1 MIYYIQILFF
11 AKYKARYDLYFI
23 MKTGLLSSLI
33 FMDFYKISKKKTK
46 KNVKKK
52 HTSNIYKILFTKGM
66 NYMKQNYQIIL
77 ENTLKEIQSKQIQNE
92 KKPTLFLHS
101 CCAPCSTYVLEYLSK
116 FFEITIFFYNPNISS
131 AEEFNRRI
139 LEQERLISLMQSPEI
154 IHLQKTPH
162 NPQEFSA
169 KTKGLENEAEG
180 GLRCRECFALRLE
193 KTAKFAQE
201 SKADFF
207 TTTLSISPHKNAQ
220 LLNEL
225 GSQYAEIYEIPYL
238 HSDFKKKGGFARSTE
253 LSSQYHLYRQDY
265 CGCIFSK
272 LEAEQRKQAHHESNP
287 TQQ

>member
-1 MIYYIQILFF
+1 
-11 AKYKARYDLYFI
+11 

-33 FMDFYKISKKKTK
+33 FMDFYKNSSKKTK
-46 KNVKKK
+46 ENVKKTHK
-52 HTSNIYKILFTKGM
+52 PKKFKILFKKGM
-66 NYMKQNYQIIL
+66 NDMKQNYQIIL
-77 ENTLKEIQSKQIQNE
+77 ENTLKEIEKKQLPYE

-131 AEEFNRRI
+131 EEEFNRRI
-139 LEQERLISLMQSPEI
+139 LEQERLISLMQSEGE
-154 IHLQKTPH
+154 IHLQKPPH
-162 NPQEFSA
+162 NPKDFSA

-180 GLRCRECFALRLE
+180 GLRCRECFSLRLE
-193 KTAKFAQE
+193 ETAKFAQK
-201 SKADFF
+201 SNADFF

-225 GSQYAEIYEIPYL
+225 GSHYAKIHKIPYL

-253 LSSQYHLYRQDY
+253 LSNQYHLYRQDY

-272 LEAEQRKQAHHESNP
+272 LEADKRKQTQHESNP
-287 TQQ
+287 TQSQK